1 MIDNGKPRAFA
12 FSITPFDENDRLDE
26 ATLRAHLRRLRDA
39 GVGVYMGGSGGGEAY
54 SLTPAEQQ
62 RVLEIGVEEMK
73 GKVPVYAASFEPRT
87 AAQMYAHAQV
97 AIKVGVDAVQLYAV
111 EGGHG
116 MVPTDRELEA
126 YFDELITQIDSKIII
141 ASHQGLRYKF
151 DIGLL
156 SRLIHRYADKIIAV
170 NFIQESPSYLI
181 DMHDAFG
188 DKVKIYS
195 GGTKWAIT
203 NLGLGGWGFNSSE
216 TNVMPNTAMT
226 VVEAFKRGDVGTA
239 VEAHM
244 SMLRLTRAFDVLA
257 PATPRPMKTILQL
270 LGLPSGQLRKPYL
283 TPVGEEL
290 ERMRRH
296 LANFDVLGTER
307 KYVEDRARAADESG
321 AH

>member
-26 ATLRAHLRRLRDA
+26 AVLRTHLRRLREA

-54 SLTPAEQQ
+54 SLTPAEHQ

-97 AIKVGVDAVQLYAV
+97 AIKAGVDAVQVYAV

-126 YFDELITQIDSKIII
+126 YFDELISQIDCKIVI

-151 DIGLL
+151 DVGLL
-156 SRLIHRYADKIIAV
+156 SRLVHRYVDKVIAV

-216 TNVMPNTAMT
+216 TNVMPNTSMA
-226 VVEAFKRGDVGTA
+226 VVTAFKRGDVVTA
-239 VEAHM
+239 VAAH
-244 SMLRLTRAFDVLA
+244 SAMLRLTRCFDVLA

-270 LGLPSGQLRKPYL
+270 LGLPAGRLRKPYL
-283 TPVGEEL
+283 TPEGAEL
-290 ERMRRH
+290 EKM
-296 LANFDVLGTER
+296 
-307 KYVEDRARAADESG
+307 RAALAKFDILAIERRFE
-321 AH
+321 AYPRA